1 MTKGKQP
8 SLRDVLDEVRRIND
22 RIQGR
27 EVILEE
33 MRTQNRAT
41 IEAVEMVRVTVEQ
54 RIDRFERE
62 TGDRFTVLEAA
73 VRQNSTDIRQ
83 STADI
88 RKNSAGIRKNGAD
101 IGKNSDD
108 IRKNSDDIRKN
119 SDDIRQNS
127 DDIRQNSE
135 DIRTL
140 SARVEA
146 LGSLD
151 RRVSVL
157 ENRASREG

>member
-1 MTKGKQP
+1 MPKGKQP
-8 SLRDVLDEVRRIND
+8 SLRDVLDEVRRNNELIG
-22 RIQGR
+22 GR

-33 MRTQNRAT
+33 MRTQSRAT

-62 TGDRFTVLEAA
+62 TGNRFTVLEAA

-83 STADI
+83 NTADI
-88 RKNSAGIRKNGAD
+88 RKNSAGIRTNSTD
-101 IGKNSDD
+101 IQKNSA
-108 IRKNSDDIRKN
+108 DIRKN
-119 SDDIRQNS
+119 SDDIRQNTT
-127 DDIRQNSE
+127 DIRQNGE
-135 DIRTL
+135 EIHAL
-140 SARVEA
+140 SARVET

-157 ENRASREG
+157 EQRASREG